1 MKYYHVIYNS
11 SQRTQSGA
19 PGLGV
24 RTCTDGT
31 PEEYIKLLDQNGCF
45 SYESGNIK
53 QPNPKALLENG
64 NLILDMPVTYSFVRL
79 YVPSTGKEI
88 FVYLRT
94 VCVGFDYPY
103 YVKFTAARMDNF
115 VTDAYIFEEYPGT
128 EIAQIF
134 YEKPAPDSV
143 SFVPRDPVPS
153 PENEEMKTLS
163 VGSMLPLNL
172 EEKSFVSE
180 ELPDL
185 DERIVEVLLG
195 YFEANRKNVPLLIKC
210 QPSEAPKLM
219 ADLIRLL
226 PLQLEPNATFMTN
239 YQSEGVKD
247 GYKVFFINEGY
258 QFEYEMTGQF
268 QILDLTQGQIVK
280 TTEAD
285 LYRDKIKV
293 YINEKDKVSLD
304 KLSTWLL
311 TPLYSTIRQNSP
323 QVKETMYNYVIEPEK
338 FSLNEVASNKEE
350 LWPIMI
356 DYFKK
361 DQKKQN
367 LLNTLLEKDLLSEQD
382 ADHKCALLELFNGMV
397 AAGFNVSEIA
407 TKNQKAISERLAVSE
422 EYLDSVLSK
431 MKGIANLQL
440 FVDKS
445 VFEDHSEYL
454 DSRLFV
460 KWWPETFQLFY
471 SDEDISK
478 KKILNRMLVDA
489 VPEGGITKV
498 LQTLKTTD
506 VEICDLFADVLAFT
520 KVDYDTVW
528 PILERSL
535 NAVLK
540 ENKQMPSEETLV
552 KLNDYVVT
560 PLSMSAGIGNWTD
573 LMLLMSNAKTGKIDE
588 SNADRLL
595 KLALK
600 FKNSAFV
607 MLMLEKGLPFF
618 KDSTSELIS
627 SVKKFLP
634 SVNETQLLLKAYKSV
649 HKIDYISDVVKTYDV
664 KLKAIEKLAEADP
677 SFLDEEEMDKVRVIV
692 YGKKPAKKKGASEDD
707 EQSKGGFWSKITSF
721 WSKITSVF

>member
-31 PEEYIKLLDQNGCF
+31 PEEYIQLLDQNGCF

-64 NLILDMPVTYSFVRL
+64 KLILEMPATYSFVRL

-134 YEKPAPDSV
+134 YEKPASDSV

-163 VGSMLPLNL
+163 VGAMALLVQ
-172 EEKSFVSE
+172 EEKNFVSE
-180 ELPDL
+180 ELPEL

-195 YFEANRKNVPLLIKC
+195 YFEANRKKVPLLIKC
-210 QPSEAPKLM
+210 QPFEAPKLM

-280 TTEAD
+280 TPEAD
-285 LYRDKIKV
+285 LYRDKIKS
-293 YINEKDKVSLD
+293 YIDGKDKVSLD

-311 TPLYSTIRQNSP
+311 TPLYATIRQNSS
-323 QVKETMYNYVIEPEK
+323 QVKDTMYNYVIETEK
-338 FSLNEVASNKEE
+338 FSLNEVTVNKEE
-350 LWPIMI
+350 LWPVMI
-356 DYFKK
+356 EYFKN
-361 DQKKQN
+361 DQKRQS
-367 LLNTLLEKDLLSEQD
+367 LLNTLLEKYLLSEQD
-382 ADHKCALLELFNGMV
+382 ADHKCALLKLFNGMV
-397 AAGFNVSEIA
+397 AAGFNISETA
-407 TKNQKAISERLAVSE
+407 TKNQKSISERLTVSE
-422 EYLDSVLSK
+422 EYLDSVLTK

-440 FVDKS
+440 YVDKS

-454 DSRLFV
+454 DSPLFV
-460 KWWPETFQLFY
+460 KWWPETFKLFY
-471 SDEDISK
+471 SESEISK
-478 KKILNRMLVDA
+478 KKILNRMLIDT
-489 VPEGGITKV
+489 VPEDGITKV
-498 LQTLKTTD
+498 LQILKTTD
-506 VEICDLFADVLAFT
+506 IEICDLFADVLASN
-520 KVDYDTVW
+520 KVDYDVVW
-528 PILERSL
+528 PIIERSL
-535 NAVLK
+535 TAVLK
-540 ENKQMPSEETLV
+540 ENRQLPSAETIV

-560 PLSMSAGIGNWTD
+560 PLSMSGGMENWSD
-573 LMLLMSNAKTGKIDE
+573 VMLLMSNAKTAKIDE
-588 SNADRLL
+588 FNADRLL

-600 FKNSAFV
+600 FKNSSFV

-618 KDSTSELIS
+618 KESTTELIS

-634 SVNETQLLLKAYKSV
+634 SVNETQLLLKAHKSA
-649 HKIDYISDVVKTYDV
+649 HKIDFISDVVKTYDV

-692 YGKKPAKKKGASEDD
+692 YGKKPAKKKGGPED
-707 EQSKGGFWSKITSF
+707 EEPSKGGFWSKITS
-721 WSKITSVF
+721 VFKK